1 VSLGQL
7 RSIGLSEA
15 GVRARVRSGR
25 LYRLHQGVYAV
36 GHPGVSREGRWY
48 AAVLACGDGAVLSH
62 RSAAA
67 LLGIRPDNRR
77 RIDVTSPARGG
88 RDRPGIDA
96 HSAATLLPSDITHV
110 DRIPVTTV
118 PRTLLDLAETIDQQ
132 GLERAIERA
141 EQLRIFDLNAIQ
153 DVLRRAHGRRGTP
166 RLIAAL
172 KAEPIMAKSKLERIM
187 YGICRRAGV
196 PLPNVN
202 HEVEGEEV
210 DFSWP
215 DHKEIIETDGWQTH
229 GTRTAF
235 ENDRARDLH
244 LKLNGW
250 NVTRLSWRQVAYQ
263 PDLTANFLRNL
274 LAA

>member
-1 VSLGQL
+1 
-7 RSIGLSEA
+7 
-15 GVRARVRSGR
+15 
-25 LYRLHQGVYAV
+25 
-36 GHPGVSREGRWY
+36 
-48 AAVLACGDGAVLSH
+48 
-62 RSAAA
+62 
-67 LLGIRPDNRR
+67 LLGLRPDNRR
-77 RIDVTSPARGG
+77 RIDVTVANQRGRG
-88 RDRPGIDA
+88 IPLIDR
-96 HSAATLLPSDITHV
+96 HSAATLQPRDITIV
-110 DRIPVTTV
+110 DRIPVTNV
-118 PRTLLDLAETIDQQ
+118 PRTLLDLAETIDGQ

-153 DVLRRAHGRRGTP
+153 DVLSRAQGRRGTP

-187 YGICRRAGV
+187 YGICKRAGV

-235 ENDRARDLH
+235 ENDRERDLH

-250 NVTRLSWRQVAYQ
+250 NVTRLSWRQVAYR
-263 PDLTANFLRNL
+263 PDLIARLLRKL
-274 LAA
+274 LSPARPASTRTTPPGL